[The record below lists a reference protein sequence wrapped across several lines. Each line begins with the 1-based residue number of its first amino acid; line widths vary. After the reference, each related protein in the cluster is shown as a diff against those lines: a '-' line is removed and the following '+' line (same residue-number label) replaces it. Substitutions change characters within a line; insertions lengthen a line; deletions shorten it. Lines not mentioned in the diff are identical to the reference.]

1 MTTPFTT
8 KEVFDS
14 AEDFEEVEK
23 PKSINIRIDN
33 IGFRYKEDSISGE
46 FVKYYK
52 NADYDTLEEK
62 YANGWEDKDENIT
75 KGCYSI
81 SKGLVNKSLPECNYV
96 VAWLEYDQGERSC
109 DLQTIGN
116 RLLDLSRDEREDFFE
131 IYRIADRRMDL
142 DNEREFEV

>member
-62 YANGWEDKDENIT
+62 YANGWEDKDEYIT

-81 SKGLVNKSLPECNYV
+81 SKGLVNKSLPECQYV
-96 VAWLEYDQGERSC
+96 VAWLKYHKDECVC
-109 DLQTIGN
+109 DLESVGD
-116 RLLDLSRDEREDFFE
+116 RLLDLSPKEREDFFE
-131 IYRIADRRMDL
+131 VYQIAEKKMRIND
-142 DNEREFEV
+142 EKEF